1 MLRFVI
7 ASVLGLMS
15 AFVMFAGA
23 VKAGDLPES
32 FPIRQTISGTD
43 LVLNGYGVRERLF
56 LDVYGCAL
64 YAPRK
69 SSSSDYLMAPTT
81 PTAIRIRVDLTP
93 PADPPARWEETF
105 RNALNPALYARLV
118 RTYETLAA
126 GDTLLFTYSPK
137 SGTSAYLNNRHV
149 FTVAGH
155 DLMRGLLDQWLG
167 PYPVSAELR
176 RDLLNEL
183 PPSL

>member
-1 MLRFVI
+1 
-7 ASVLGLMS
+7 MS
-15 AFVMFAGA
+15 AFVTFASTAKG
-23 VKAGDLPES
+23 GDLPES
-32 FPIRQTISGTD
+32 FPIRQTVSGTH

-64 YAPRK
+64 YAPRRT
-69 SSSSDYLMAPTT
+69 SSSDYLMAPTT

-105 RNALNPALYARLV
+105 RNALTPALYAHLTSV
-118 RTYETLAA
+118 YEGLAA
-126 GDTLLFTYSPK
+126 GDVLLFTYAPER
-137 SGTSAYLNNRHV
+137 GTRAYLNNRHV

-155 DLMRGLLDQWLG
+155 GLMRGLLDQWLG
-167 PYPVSAELR
+167 PYPVSADLR
-176 RDLLNEL
+176 RQLLDDM